1 MLPLRVDPANRMG
14 SRISTGA
21 IAPTPNAQSG
31 GAKIMTSPD
40 TTRLLAQ
47 LRTLL
52 DLTHTEI
59 QIAETLGR
67 PGTH

>member
-1 MLPLRVDPANRMG
+1 
-14 SRISTGA
+14 
-21 IAPTPNAQSG
+21 
-31 GAKIMTSPD
+31 MTSPD